1 MIIESIILENF
12 RQFKGKHQI
21 IFSADSVANVTV
33 VMGENG
39 AGKTTVEQAFTW
51 CLYGKNTFTDK
62 ELLNREVRNAMPVGD
77 SVNVEAVL
85 KVRNNN
91 QRYKISRR
99 QIVNKKSGVKCTTS
113 EAFMIEVQNQNG
125 KWEEMPKLI
134 QARAIVEEMLSQNLS
149 DFFFFD
155 GERIAAMSKDL
166 LQKRRSD
173 EFKNA
178 VRALV
183 GLDVLKA
190 TKDIFGPDTRKR
202 TVTGNLLVQIG
213 SNDSDKLSE
222 MSDQIDKLENEIQK
236 LNGDKNLYSM
246 QLENIQQKLVGYEV
260 DLKGMQESI
269 NNGEK
274 YSNRKKQIDN
284 EEKQKAADEVRALKY
299 FSKNIFSIL
308 LQPLLLS
315 AIKEIPQQHKL
326 NLGVPHIHAKTIEYL
341 LKQGRC
347 ICGTDLH
354 DNPACIKALEN
365 LKQGLPPYSLN
376 KVLADFTKDV
386 RTNAKDYIREAT
398 NISETFTEYA
408 QNALGHDE
416 KIKWYEKELQLLE
429 KQLPDQKRI
438 AILNQNKKE
447 AECIKSKLK
456 RDFESVVGNI
466 SIKSRE
472 KERLQRK
479 RNEIISTNERNIN
492 NNLYYRYALAVYNE
506 LEKEYSEKEK
516 NTRENL
522 ERIINE
528 IFSNIYNGR
537 IGIRINDDYLVKTYL
552 HDNELDG
559 DLEKNTAQS
568 YAVIFAFIAGIIKM
582 HFEDK
587 KNKNDGAI
595 NEDDGLPLVMDAPL
609 SAFDKDRIRRICE
622 ELPQIAKQ
630 VIIFI
635 KDTDGDI
642 AEEYMNSV
650 IGKKWQLLADSETSS
665 RIVERN

>member
-1 MIIESIILENF
+1 MIIESITLKNF
-12 RQFKGKHQI
+12 RQFKGEHQI

-51 CLYGKNTFTDK
+51 CLYGKNTFSDK
-62 ELLNREVRNAMPVGD
+62 ELLNREVRNAMPIGD
-77 SVNVEAVL
+77 SVKVEVVL

-99 QIVNKKSGVKCTTS
+99 QIVTKKSDVKCTIS
-113 EAFMIEVQNQNG
+113 EDFIIEVQNQNG
-125 KWEEMPKLI
+125 EWEKMQKLI

-222 MSDQIDKLENEIQK
+222 MSDQIDKLENEVQK
-236 LNGDKNLYSM
+236 LNADKNLYSM

-274 YSNRKKQIDN
+274 YSKWKKQIDG
-284 EEKQKAADEVRALKY
+284 EEKQKIADEVKALKY

-354 DNPACIKALEN
+354 DNPACVEALEN
-365 LKQGLPPYSLN
+365 LRQGLPPYSLN

-386 RTNAKDYIREAT
+386 KNNAKDYVKEAT
-398 NISETFTEYA
+398 DKSKTFMEYA

-416 KIKWYEKELQLLE
+416 KIKWYENELQLLE
-429 KQLPDQKRI
+429 KLLPDKNRI

-447 AECIKSKLK
+447 AESIKSRLK
-456 RDFESVVGNI
+456 RDFESAVGNI

-472 KERLQRK
+472 KERLQRR
-479 RNEIISTNERNIN
+479 RNEIISTNERNII

-537 IGIRINDDYLVKTYL
+537 IGIRINDDYLVRTYL
-552 HDNELDG
+552 HDNESDG

-587 KNKNDGAI
+587 KNKNGGTI
-595 NEDDGLPLVMDAPL
+595 NHDDGLPLVMDAPL

-622 ELPQIAKQ
+622 ELPKIAKQ